1 MIPKS
6 GNRFSEKIMPKE
18 ATNGEEAM
26 AYPDSERAPE
36 ERAPASLEGRTT
48 NQVRQ
53 AVTGHKARYVLYWG
67 LGVLIVIYA
76 VTYFVFLK

>member
-1 MIPKS
+1 
-6 GNRFSEKIMPKE
+6 
-18 ATNGEEAM
+18 M

-36 ERAPASLEGRTT
+36 EHAPANLEGRVT

-53 AVTGHKARYVLYWG
+53 GVTGRKVRYVLYWG

-76 VTYFVFLK
+76 VIYFVFLK